1 MGWGWGER
9 ISEERVRGR
18 CDDCCRLQPEI
29 DVVKAGR
36 GTPQQALRPVNGNSI
51 LPEQR
56 ATVVR
61 NYPRNSQE
69 RRTAVR
75 TRLGL
80 AQQRI
85 ERMWRGKGLAE
96 KCSRLVSGLE
106 RIAQEGAGTLCCP
119 CAGQPRRTAVEP

>member
-1 MGWGWGER
+1 MGWGER
-9 ISEERVRGR
+9 ISKERIRGR

-29 DVVKAGR
+29 EVVRPGR
-36 GTPQQALRPVNGNSI
+36 ATPQQALRPMNGSSR

-56 ATVVR
+56 ATLVR
-61 NYPRNSQE
+61 HHPRNCQKRSS
-69 RRTAVR
+69 AVR
-75 TRLGL
+75 ARLGL

-106 RIAQEGAGTLCCP
+106 RIAQEGAGTLCGP